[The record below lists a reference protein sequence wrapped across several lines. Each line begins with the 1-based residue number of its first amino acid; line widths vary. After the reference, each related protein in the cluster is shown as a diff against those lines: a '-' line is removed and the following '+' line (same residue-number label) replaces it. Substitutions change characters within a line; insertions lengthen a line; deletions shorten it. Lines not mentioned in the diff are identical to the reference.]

1 MQINGNIMLDDV
13 DRRLLRLWQ
22 AEPTLTVAELA
33 ERAGVTGLR
42 AGRRIARMEEQGVIL
57 GRHAVIDWRA
67 LGYAVTVSL
76 RITLDKTRAQAFAE
90 FIAAARLIPEV
101 TEIQTFLGRVDVRL
115 NVIARDMAEY
125 QQLYRDR
132 LLALPHIADIEA
144 LLTVATLQTR
154 EGLPL

>member
-1 MQINGNIMLDDV
+1 MLDDV

-22 AEPTLTVAELA
+22 AEPSLTVAELA
-33 ERAGVTGLR
+33 EQAGLSPLR

-67 LGYAVTVSL
+67 LGYAVAVSL
-76 RITLDKTRAQAFAE
+76 RITLDKTRARAFDE
-90 FIAAARLIPEV
+90 FIEAARLIPEV

-125 QQLYRDR
+125 QQLYRDH

-144 LLTVATLQTR
+144 LMTVATVQAR